1 MLDEKKN
8 YWFALSKHVFVSFN
22 NPDTI
27 LLYHTIN
34 GTYLINSKP
43 ECIELIKDVYNPI
56 NLGVIA
62 LESKDDNK
70 CINDFIDEINIHGM
84 GVVIEKTDNLSK
96 PINLLPLLNL
106 QNDIAK
112 LQKNGETHLIG
123 ENISEYLTSL
133 NIFINGECKQTCH
146 HCGLYYQQTLSCT
159 KFPGSK
165 KISLKTIRSILS
177 HSASTQVHHINI
189 LGGNIFL
196 YPHFNELITLLQTYS
211 YNYHLWINYK
221 NIVNIEDLLDLPFH
235 KEFVIS
241 FPLDSEKSSKLILSC
256 IERTDVS
263 LNFLVECQSHLE
275 AVNELINH
283 IKKINY
289 KLIPIY
295 SGSNISFFEK
305 NVYLTKED
313 ITVEPIEMRNI
324 FRNQKLNANFFGS
337 LNFLPDG
344 TVKANTNEPSIGRFP
359 EKSLLELIY
368 EELITNTAW
377 RKTRDG
383 TACDKCVFKYLCPP
397 PSNIELALGKYNL
410 CHVHCY

>member
-1 MLDEKKN
+1 MLNEKKN

-22 NPDTI
+22 DTETI
-27 LLYHTIN
+27 LLYHTVK

-43 ECIELIKDVYNPI
+43 ECIQLIKDVYNPI
-56 NLGVIA
+56 HLGVIA
-62 LESKDDNK
+62 LERKDDNK
-70 CINDFIDEINIHGM
+70 CINDFIDEIIMHGM
-84 GVVIEKTDNLSK
+84 GVVIEKTDNLTK

-106 QNDIAK
+106 QNDIDK
-112 LQKNGETHLIG
+112 LLKNGEQHLIG
-123 ENISEYLTSL
+123 ENISDYLTGL
-133 NIFINGECKQTCH
+133 NIFINGDCKQNCH
-146 HCGLYYQQTLSCT
+146 HCNHYYKQTLSCT

-165 KISLKTIRSILS
+165 NISLKTIRSILS
-177 HSASTQVHHINI
+177 QSEATQVQRINI

-211 YNYHLWINYK
+211 YDNHLWINYH
-221 NIVNIEDLLDLPFH
+221 NVIDIEDLLDLPFH
-235 KEFVIS
+235 KEFIIS
-241 FPLDSEKSSKLILSC
+241 FPLDSGKCSKLILSC
-256 IERTDVS
+256 NERADVS
-263 LNFLVECQSHLE
+263 FNFLVECQSHVE

-283 IKKINY
+283 INKINY
-289 KLIPIY
+289 ELIPIY

-324 FRNQKLNANFFGS
+324 FRNQKLNANFFGT

-368 EELITNTAW
+368 EELVTNTAW
-377 RKTRDG
+377 RKTRNG
-383 TACDKCVFKYLCPP
+383 TACNKCVFRYLCPP
-397 PSNIELALGKYNL
+397 PSNIELALGKDNL
-410 CHVHCY
+410 CHIHY